1 MLRGIAP
8 DAPRYADI
16 PPVPMPN
23 NPRMGA
29 GGSIYEKQTEMKR
42 RPLAETVE

>member
-1 MLRGIAP
+1 MLRGTAP

-16 PPVPMPN
+16 PPVPMPD
-23 NPRMGA
+23 NPRMGT
-29 GGSIYEKQTEMKR
+29 GGSIYENQTEMKR